1 MIIITIHLIFLLMMM
16 CGVYSFFFFPS
27 HWMEW
32 NHIFG
37 KTLMASSVVR
47 DKDGT

>member
-1 MIIITIHLIFLLMMM
+1 MIIITIHLTFWLMMM
-16 CGVYSFFFFPS
+16 CGVYSFFPS